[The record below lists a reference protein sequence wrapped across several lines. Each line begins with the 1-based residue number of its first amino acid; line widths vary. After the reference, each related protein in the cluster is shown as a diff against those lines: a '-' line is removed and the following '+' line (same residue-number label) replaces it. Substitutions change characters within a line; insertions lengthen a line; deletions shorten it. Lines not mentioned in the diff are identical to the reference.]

1 MTQLLLDAG
10 ADMELKCDDITP
22 LWCAVS
28 KGNAGAVRVLLDAGA
43 NPDCVDPNGATAL
56 FITAQLNRV
65 PEMRMLLQ
73 AGADKDKANN
83 SPHGD
88 LTPLMIATC
97 RRNVEAVRTLLA
109 AGADEQRVDD
119 EGRTALA
126 IAIANDYCANCTGGA
141 CPHKVERGHGV
152 QSEHPCLPLLQKE

>member
-109 AGADEQRVDD
+109 AGADEQKVIAGAHPG

-126 IAIANDYCANCTGGA
+126 IAIANDNCADFE
-141 CPHKVERGHGV
+141 VEWGHAPPV
-152 QSEHPCLPLLQKE
+152 QFAQ